1 MSHFLV
7 PSLFIWYLCIIRLT
21 LKPDSKLKYTQKGAV
36 GMIAPFV
43 LDPHVAPLLRMTR
56 RDAHQDDE
64 RGLLKA

>member
-7 PSLFIWYLCIIRLT
+7 PSESEWYLCIIRLT
-21 LKPDSKLKYTQKGAV
+21 LKPDSKLKYTLKGAV

-56 RDAHQDDE
+56 RDVHQDDKE
-64 RGLLKA
+64 GRSSG